1 MANHESST
9 KETTGA
15 TTPVELP
22 PIHKD
27 FTWLRAGAELNE
39 HARFAA
45 SVKDISAGAKVI
57 AEVTRVH
64 LLNLEA
70 ISTGV
75 PTNTLMSVGD
85 IDSLMGLAAASLDAL
100 CQLAEQKVEFFNN
113 SANQGARA

>member
-1 MANHESST
+1 MANYESST
-9 KETTGA
+9 KEMDDA
-15 TTPVELP
+15 MAPVELP

-27 FTWLRAGAELNE
+27 FTWLCADAESNE

-85 IDSLMGLAAASLDAL
+85 IDSLMGLAAASLNAL
-100 CQLAEQKVEFFNN
+100 CQLAEQKVELFNKA
-113 SANQGARA
+113 ANQGARA